1 MKKNILDFLKEKK
14 EILLFLGVLM
24 LLTGAIL
31 TINKLASPPKISDTT
46 NSTNKIS
53 NDTNVDVVV
62 PEDEKMILPIAGN
75 YSIVLDFFDVDNPNA
90 LENAVINNGNS
101 YFESCGISYAK
112 EDNTAFDVLAVFSG
126 TVTDVVNDDLEK
138 TIVSIEHENGLIS
151 KYYSLTDVTLKVND
165 KVKAGD
171 VIGKASESLFNT
183 SAGIH
188 VHLELLKDKEYFNPT
203 QCFNKTIDEI
213 IKTISK

>member
-46 NSTNKIS
+46 NSTNKIT